1 MKPFKQTGQAVI
13 EFILSVGGFAAI
25 FISVQEVLAPAIE
38 INTADLIAAR
48 EAIWERVRSDDKTSL
63 SGDYRL
69 NKHTEIFFDPIN
81 KLLPIGL
88 EGDNL
93 RVLKPSNNE
102 AFYPMARLN
111 NSWQAQ
117 TPDELSSRPAS
128 LVVNNALSGE
138 VVRLIQEGI
147 GWIFLAE
154 ELSSDSLIFGTI
166 SPDVVPPEAHEK
178 KD

>member
-1 MKPFKQTGQAVI
+1 MKHFKQTGQAVI
-13 EFILSVGGFAAI
+13 EFILSIGGVAAI
-25 FISVQEVLAPAIE
+25 LISVQEVLAPAIE
-38 INTADLIAAR
+38 INTSDLVVAR
-48 EAIWERVRSDDKTSL
+48 EAIWERVRDDDRTSL

-69 NKHTEIFFDPIN
+69 NRHIEIFFNPIN

-93 RVLKPSNNE
+93 RVLKPSQDE
-102 AFYPMARLN
+102 AIYPMARLN

-117 TPDELSSRPAS
+117 NLDELSSRPAS
-128 LVVNNALSGE
+128 LVVNNALSGD

-154 ELSSDSLIFGTI
+154 ELSPDSLIFGTI
-166 SPDVVPPEAHEK
+166 SPDVIPPEAYQK